1 MYRVITAESVSRVK
15 VAMTDKIVVMVTC
28 ASAGQ
33 ARKIAR
39 AVVAARLAA
48 CGNVFEAPVRSI
60 YRWKGKV
67 ESTKEFLLV
76 LKTTRKRFAAV
87 ERALQAMHRY
97 DVPEIIA
104 LPVVGGARSY
114 LKWVSDSVALAKR

>member
-1 MYRVITAESVSRVK
+1 
-15 VAMTDKIVVMVTC
+15 MTDKIVVLVTC

-39 AVVAARLAA
+39 ALVAARLAA

-67 ESTKEFLLV
+67 ESAKEFLLV
-76 LKTTRKRFAAV
+76 LKTSRKRFAAV
-87 ERALQAMHRY
+87 ERAVRALHTY
-97 DVPEIIA
+97 EVPEIIA
-104 LPVVGGARSY
+104 LPIAGGSRDY
-114 LKWVSDSVALAKR
+114 LKWISESVAPAKR

>member
-1 MYRVITAESVSRVK
+1 
-15 VAMTDKIVVMVTC
+15 MTDKIVVLVTC

-39 AVVAARLAA
+39 ALVAARLAA

-60 YRWKGKV
+60 YRWKGRV
-67 ESTKEFLLV
+67 ESAKEFLLV
-76 LKTTRKRFAAV
+76 LKTSRKRFAAV
-87 ERALQAMHRY
+87 ERAVRQLHAY

-104 LPVVGGARSY
+104 IPIAVGSRNY
-114 LKWVSDSVALAKR
+114 LKWMSGSVGPAKR